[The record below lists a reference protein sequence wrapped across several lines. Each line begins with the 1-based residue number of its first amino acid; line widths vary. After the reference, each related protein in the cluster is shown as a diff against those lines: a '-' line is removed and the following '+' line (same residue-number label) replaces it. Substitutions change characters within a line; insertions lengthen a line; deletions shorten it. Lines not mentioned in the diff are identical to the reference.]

1 MLNIINYD
9 KTKYNKYKIYN
20 LKKSNNLD
28 KIIISKI

>member
-9 KTKYNKYKIYN
+9 KTKYNKYKKYN
-20 LKKSNNLD
+20 LKKSKNLD